1 MIARRDLLRSAERW
15 SGCLFVR
22 GRTKWAKIKSIKVFM
37 EFYER
42 QEPLA
47 MGVWPL
53 TSSVLPAKSLPCFVP
68 FFSLLSFLVCP
79 LFLFLDYD
87 FILYCDTVLY
97 AQYSF
102 VRWFVRSLLW
112 EICWCHSAR
121 CMVHCCVLLDSDG
134 FWNNFWNWKGMAS
147 WEVSWLP
154 CVGWSEHYRRAE
166 SPSRST
172 DILHKVLRLLLCEL
186 RYNIFN
192 HWNISEQRIQF

>member
-68 FFSLLSFLVCP
+68 FFFLSFLVCP

-87 FILYCDTVLY
+87 FILYCDTVLCV
-97 AQYSF
+97 QHSF

-112 EICWCHSAR
+112 EVCWCHSAR

-134 FWNNFWNWKGMAS
+134 FWNNFCNWKGM
-147 WEVSWLP
+147 VP
-154 CVGWSEHYRRAE
+154 YRRAE
-166 SPSRST
+166 SPCRST
-172 DILHKVLRLLLCEL
+172 AILRKVLRLLLWEL
-186 RYNIFN
+186 RCNIFN
-192 HWNISEQRIQF
+192 HWNIS

>member
-68 FFSLLSFLVCP
+68 FFSVFLSSYVPCSSFSIMIS
-79 LFLFLDYD
+79 F
-87 FILYCDTVLY
+87 FIVTLYCTHSTALY
-97 AQYSF
+97 GDSF
-102 VRWFVRSLLW
+102 VRFCERSADVIQHDVWCIVACCWILMDFGIIF
-112 EICWCHSAR
+112 EIEKGWHRGKYRDYLVSVEVNTIEELR
-121 CMVHCCVLLDSDG
+121 VLVVLLL
-134 FWNNFWNWKGMAS
+134 FFIKFYVYCYANFVITFS
-147 WEVSWLP
+147 ITET
-154 CVGWSEHYRRAE
+154 YRNRE
-166 SPSRST
+166 
-172 DILHKVLRLLLCEL
+172 
-186 RYNIFN
+186 
-192 HWNISEQRIQF
+192 